1 MAVFRSLKT
10 KLLIAFLPLCL
21 FPLLGISAYSYYL
34 ARNQITEDRTKLYL
48 ESLAREIADK
58 ISLTLMERRDDTV
71 AVTLN
76 SQIADFLSGGP
87 LEPAQFVLDTF
98 IVIHEVYDLVI
109 LFDGDGIV
117 KAVNRIDRREIPLDE
132 GQLQA
137 IVGQSLKNYTSDS
150 WLHKVRRGD
159 FAFLDWHPS
168 RELAHRVYPWYAQE
182 DIAYQYNIGFAS
194 PVIGKKGGVAGG
206 VLALMNWYY
215 IQEIL
220 DRVEERQTLDP
231 VNQDP
236 EPEFFESGYAFLFGS
251 DHNTIIGH
259 KKRWNR
265 YGLPANSNSQAADP
279 AENNYGTSLI
289 ETHGLPELQSAAAY
303 ARDSDG
309 SRSLEY
315 QYPPGTDKISGLT
328 KVDQTNLLTE
338 KLGPSFGWV
347 CGVGINNEDIFKPL
361 QTLGKALVT
370 AVLASGLLIVLLSYS
385 LARQI
390 SVPLRE
396 LTVGAQ
402 RISGGDLSER
412 VVVKGR
418 EEIGQLAQTFNEMAA
433 SLEERSRALLELNR
447 SLEGKVKERTQELEQ
462 SHQTVQNAYQE
473 LKEAQ
478 VQLIQSEKMA
488 SLGQLVAG
496 IAHEIKNPLN
506 FIYGNTEFLRQYIAD
521 LQKLIGQ
528 LEGQIPRQG
537 AERRQLEHFKEQIN
551 YDFLLQDLETL
562 IRNFEEGAKRIHAI
576 IGDLRTFSRLD
587 TDQLR
592 SVDIHEPIGLAL
604 NLLRNQYRDRIR
616 IHKDFTDLPPLECD
630 PGKISQVVMNLLVNA
645 CHAITGQGDIW
656 VRTLRKNGLA
666 VIEIEDNGSGI
677 ASKHM
682 GKIFEPFFTTKPVG
696 KGTGLGLSISYGIIQ
711 QHKGSIRAESSAG
724 RGSKFIVELP
734 LREGRPG
741 TGDRKPAETEKAEKR
756 QQP

>member
-1 MAVFRSLKT
+1 MAVFRSLKA
-10 KLLIAFLPLCL
+10 KLLILILPLCL
-21 FPLLGISAYSYYL
+21 IPLLGISSYSYYL

-58 ISLTLMERRDDTV
+58 ISLTLMERRDDAI

-76 SQIADFLSGGP
+76 SQFGDFLSGGP
-87 LEPAQFVLDTF
+87 LEPAQIVLDQF
-98 IVIHEVYDLVI
+98 IMIHEVYDLVI

-117 KAVNRIDRREIPLDE
+117 KAVNGVDRRHNLLDR
-132 GQLQA
+132 GRLQG
-137 IVGQSLKNYTSDS
+137 ILGQSLKNYSTDR
-150 WLHKVRRGD
+150 WLQKVRRGG

-168 RELAHRVYPWYAQE
+168 RQLVHRVYPWYAQE
-182 DIAYQYNIGFAS
+182 DIAYQYNIGFAF
-194 PVIGKKGGVAGG
+194 PVFDEKGGVAGG

-220 DRVEERQTLDP
+220 DRVEERQTWDQ
-231 VNQDP
+231 VQQEP
-236 EPEFFESGYAFLFGS
+236 EPEFFSSGYAFLFGS

-259 KKRWNR
+259 KLRSNR
-265 YGLPANSNSQAADP
+265 YGLPANSNNQAADP
-279 AENNYGTSLI
+279 GQNNYGTRLI
-289 ETHGLPELQSAAAY
+289 EKHGLPELQSVAELASN
-303 ARDSDG
+303 SDG
-309 SRSLEY
+309 SLSIKY

-328 KVDQTNLLTE
+328 KVDQTNLLSE
-338 KLGPSFGWV
+338 NFGPSFGWV

-361 QTLGKALVT
+361 QTLARALVT

-396 LTVGAQ
+396 LTLGAQ

-447 SLEGKVKERTQELEQ
+447 SLEQKVKERTQELEQ
-462 SHQTVQNAYQE
+462 SYQE

-506 FIYGNTEFLRQYIAD
+506 FIYGNTDFLRQYIAD
-521 LQKLIGQ
+521 LKKLIGQ
-528 LEGQIPRQG
+528 LESRIPEQG
-537 AERRQLEHFKEQIN
+537 PDRLQLEQLKEQIN
-551 YDFLLQDLETL
+551 YDFLLKDLETL

-592 SVDIHEPIGLAL
+592 SVDIQEPIDLAL

-616 IHKDFTDLPPLECD
+616 IHKDFTDLPPVECD

-645 CHAITGQGDIW
+645 CHAIPGEGDIW
-656 VRTLRKNGLA
+656 VRTLRRDGLA
-666 VIEIEDNGSGI
+666 VIEVEDNGSGI
-677 ASKHM
+677 AQEHM

-711 QHKGSIRAESSAG
+711 QHNGSIRAESGSG
-724 RGSKFIVELP
+724 KGSKFIVELP
-734 LREGRPG
+734 L
-741 TGDRKPAETEKAEKR
+741 
-756 QQP
+756 